1 LRRTKWAH
9 GENKFSNA
17 RRLFPAFREPLPEKN
32 QIARGLFAMRN
43 RLPTPE
49 QTLRRKRNRH
59 AVQFARHQIQQG
71 GKNSCA
77 AITIL
82 WKVLLFQLENIEQPA
97 SSFEKSTKRRFN
109 DLCQ

>member
-1 LRRTKWAH
+1 MRDHL
-9 GENKFSNA
+9 
-17 RRLFPAFREPLPEKN
+17 PA
-32 QIARGLFAMRN
+32 
-43 RLPTPE
+43 PE
-49 QTLRRKRNRH
+49 QTRRRKRNRH

-97 SSFEKSTKRRFN
+97 FNVEKPTTRRFN